1 MHVESVTLLPFQP
14 KNNEEKQAKLLVQFA
29 LLNPAEKEGGVKK
42 QKRDRNS
49 RPYLHTSSMH
59 QRSHTKRCIEV
70 EGFSQQTTEGK
81 IESRENRRRRR
92 RSSSSRDTTFA
103 TADDTPAL
111 EPTLERCATRK

>member
-1 MHVESVTLLPFQP
+1 
-14 KNNEEKQAKLLVQFA
+14 LVQFA

-49 RPYLHTSSMH
+49 RPYLHTSSTH
-59 QRSHTKRCIEV
+59 QRSHTRRCIEV

-81 IESRENRRRRR
+81 TESRENRRRRR
-92 RSSSSRDTTFA
+92 RRRRRSSKDATFA
-103 TADDTPAL
+103 TANDTPAL

>member
-1 MHVESVTLLPFQP
+1 M
-14 KNNEEKQAKLLVQFA
+14 VQFA

-49 RPYLHTSSMH
+49 RPYLHTSSTH

-81 IESRENRRRRR
+81 TESRENRRRRR
-92 RSSSSRDTTFA
+92 RSSSDATFA
-103 TADDTPAL
+103 TANDTHAR